1 MTDKFENLKSEV
13 SDCTKCSLSGT
24 RNKVVF
30 GGGNPD
36 ADILVIAEGPGY
48 EEDLQGIPF
57 GNPDLKRP
65 AWEDFKKVVRKYF
78 AFCLSYRINIA
89 SP

>member
-13 SDCTKCSLSGT
+13 SDCTKCSLSST

-36 ADILVIAEGPGY
+36 AEIFVIAEGPGY
-48 EEDLQGIPF
+48 EEDPF
-57 GNPDLKRP
+57 K
-65 AWEDFKKVVRKYF
+65 
-78 AFCLSYRINIA
+78 S
-89 SP
+89 